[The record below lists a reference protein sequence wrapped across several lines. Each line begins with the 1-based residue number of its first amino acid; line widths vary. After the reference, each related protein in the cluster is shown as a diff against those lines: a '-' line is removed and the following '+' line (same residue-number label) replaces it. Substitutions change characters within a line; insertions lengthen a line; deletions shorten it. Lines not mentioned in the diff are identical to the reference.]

1 VCVCVGGGVGVCVCV
16 CGRMCVCVCGVCG
29 KEGGDITF
37 IRGFLLCTAELAV
50 CVYTLYISATYC
62 STLQHTATHCNT
74 PIVCDVVCAQATDLT
89 KHAFDETVVCTHLLY
104 YCNILQCTATP
115 CNTLQH
121 TAIHCNTLQHTATHC
136 IRPFVF
142 DMVCANAMYL
152 KKYASHE
159 AVVCTHAC
167 THTPAH
173 THVVDHFV
181 EHVDDLNS
189 EICKNYTLP
198 ANWYPPTN

>member
-1 VCVCVGGGVGVCVCV
+1 VG
-16 CGRMCVCVCGVCG
+16 
-29 KEGGDITF
+29 TH
-37 IRGFLLCTAELAV
+37 
-50 CVYTLYISATYC
+50 YISV
-62 STLQHTATHCNT
+62 QHTAAHCNTLQHCNT
-74 PIVCDVVCAQATDLT
+74 PIVCDVVCAQATDLR
-89 KHAFDETVVCTHLLY
+89 KHAFDETVVCTHILY
-104 YCNILQCTATP
+104 YCNTLRHTATH

-121 TAIHCNTLQHTATHC
+121 TAIHCNSLQHTATYC

-173 THVVDHFV
+173 THMVDHFA
-181 EHVDDLNS
+181 ERVDDLNS
-189 EICKNYTLP
+189 EMCKNYTLP
-198 ANWYPPTN
+198 ANWHPPTN